1 MSNVN
6 EKIKLNKITLSFPK
20 ETEKEFQKFFYHDS
34 LKVFRLA
41 FLLVTLLYGA
51 FGILDTLI
59 VKEYLQF
66 FYLIRYAIV
75 IPFLLI
81 VFLFSYFK
89 FFEKIWQIL
98 ILSSFI
104 IGGAGII
111 LMIATVPDEAS
122 YYGGLM
128 LVIFAGYFFVKIRF
142 IVATIGGW
150 LLVLIFNIVMFT
162 YGDSPRDLI
171 ISYNFFY
178 IAANIISML
187 ASYYIELF
195 YRRNYLLTKTLNIK
209 SEQLQ
214 LQNLNLD
221 EQVKIRTHE
230 LEESKR
236 ILSVLFESM
245 SDMVVMHDIVFDED
259 GKAVDYIIT
268 DCNTVYT
275 KITGIEKQQAINKLA
290 RTVYNTSPPP
300 YLKEFTDV
308 VITREPIRFETFYE
322 QMNKHFLISVVPTG
336 TNKFATIT
344 MDITERKEAEEKLKE
359 KNRDFAFLNSLSFKL
374 AALQPDEDI
383 FSLAIDEIFKHTGA
397 SFATISEYSKDQK
410 HLQIKDF
417 RAVSSLPTTVKK
429 IAGPNIF
436 STKVVLSDEK
446 YKWFLTE
453 KVGITDN
460 LVEVS
465 FGAIPQV
472 LDIAIRK
479 ATGLKTFIGI
489 SHNISGNLYG
499 TTMLA
504 FKTDSISFTKEMFE
518 SYAQIVSLSIR
529 RKRAE
534 KELKYSLSLMKYIIE
549 HTQSAVAVHDNNL
562 NFIYVSKRYLEEN
575 RISGQDVI
583 GKNYYE
589 VFTNIPEE
597 WKNIHSKSL
606 NGEVLAGER
615 EKLVHRNGDIDWM
628 RWECRPWYKDD
639 ESIGGIVV
647 YTERITERILAEKA
661 INELNESLEH
671 KVIER
676 TAELKDAL
684 HIIEEANIEL
694 SQLNDNLALETS
706 KLLQLNEKLA
716 VSEQNLKIANQTKD
730 KFFSIIAHDLRN
742 PVAAIYMNIELMNV
756 YFDRFDKNELQR
768 NLSKLFE
775 TSTHLKELVDNLLQW
790 SGTQTNKFEFLP
802 SFISLSNCTNTILQ
816 LFNIIA
822 SDKNIQIINKTKELE
837 VSIEADENMLKTI
850 IRNLV
855 SNAIKFT
862 PPGGN
867 IEIGVAPQQ
876 NGSTIK
882 VYVKDSGV
890 GMSSDV
896 MLRLFRMDENVS
908 NTGTKG
914 EKGTGLGLLLCKEF
928 VERHG
933 GQIWVESE
941 VGQGSTFYFTVPIEN
956 FV

>member
-1 MSNVN
+1 MSIVN

-75 IPFLLI
+75 IPFLII
-81 VFLFSYFK
+81 VFLLSYFK

-111 LMIATVPDEAS
+111 VMIATVPDEAS

-128 LVIFAGYFFVKIRF
+128 LVIFAGYFFIKIRF
-142 IVATIGGW
+142 IVATAGGW

-162 YGDSPRDLI
+162 YSDTPRDLI

-268 DCNTVYT
+268 DCNTAYT
-275 KITGIEKQQAINKLA
+275 NVTGIEKKQGINQLASKLY
-290 RTVYNTSPPP
+290 VSNPPP

-308 VITREPIRFETFYE
+308 GITGKDIRFETYYE
-322 QMNKHFLISVVPTG
+322 SMDKYFLISAVPIG
-336 TNKFATIT
+336 INKFATVT
-344 MDITERKEAEEKLKE
+344 MDITEIKNAEEELKK

-374 AALQPDEDI
+374 VALQPEEDI
-383 FSLAIDEIFKHTGA
+383 YELAVDEIYKHTGA
-397 SFATISEYSKDQK
+397 SFAIINEYISDKKCLEIKRFKSDYTILSI
-410 HLQIKDF
+410 IKN
-417 RAVSSLPTTVKK
+417 
-429 IAGPNIF
+429 IAGEKITQ
-436 STKVVLSDEK
+436 TKTFVSEEK
-446 YKWFLTE
+446 YHWFLNE
-453 KVGITDN
+453 KIGITDN

-465 FGAIPQV
+465 FGAIPSIV
-472 LDIAIRK
+472 DITIRK

-489 SHNISGNLYG
+489 AHNISGNLYG
-499 TTMLA
+499 TTLLA
-504 FKTDSISFTKEMFE
+504 FKSENVPLSREMLE

-549 HTQSAVAVHDNNL
+549 HTQSAVAIHDINL
-562 NFIYVSKRYLEEN
+562 RFIYVSKRYLEEN
-575 RISGQDVI
+575 RISGQDII

-647 YTERITERILAEKA
+647 YTERISERILAEKA

-716 VSEQNLKIANQTKD
+716 VSENNLKVANQTKD

-742 PVAAIYMNIELMNV
+742 PVAAIFMNIELMNV
-756 YFDRFDKNELQR
+756 YLDRFDKEELKKNFSR
-768 NLSKLFE
+768 LFE
-775 TSTHLKELVDNLLQW
+775 TSKHLKELVENLLQW
-790 SGTQTNKFEFLP
+790 SGTQTQRFEFVPEYFKLNDLV
-802 SFISLSNCTNTILQ
+802 SSVVRLQKINADHKKITLSNNISNYDLEIYADKNMLNTIL
-816 LFNIIA
+816 
-822 SDKNIQIINKTKELE
+822 
-837 VSIEADENMLKTI
+837 
-850 IRNLV
+850 RNLI
-855 SNAIKFT
+855 SNSIKFT
-862 PPGGN
+862 PSGGTIEIDAINKKDKSN
-867 IEIGVAPQQ
+867 IEI
-876 NGSTIK
+876 N
-882 VYVKDSGV
+882 VKDSGI
-890 GMSSDV
+890 GIP
-896 MLRLFRMDENVS
+896 LAKLEKLFKNDD
-908 NTGTKG
+908 TFTTIGTSG
-914 EKGTGLGLLLCKEF
+914 EKGTGLGLMICKEF
-928 VERHG
+928 VEIHNG
-933 GQIWVESE
+933 KIWIESE
-941 VGQGSTFYFTVPIEN
+941 EGKGSTFYFTLPVKN
-956 FV
+956 F